1 MIRNFKFAKIGSNIR
16 SFKNAISRIRHS
28 KFVENVK
35 EVVGIK
41 KPLLVKSN
49 PKNQM
54 FYGNISKHLQSN
66 RLSYEQSY
74 S

>member
-1 MIRNFKFAKIGSNIR
+1 MIRNFKFTNIGSNIR
-16 SFKNAISRIRHS
+16 SFKNAISRIKHS
-28 KFVENVK
+28 RFVENVK

-54 FYGNISKHLQSN
+54 FYGNYK
-66 RLSYEQSY
+66 
-74 S
+74 